1 MGFNPVYGTTYNY
14 CSPVQYSSTE
24 PLGNTSVLALS
35 NDETVPVSRIV
46 VRRSYYFILRE
57 QYLFFRTTDTLYS
70 RNVIIRL
77 AP

>member
-1 MGFNPVYGTTYNY
+1 MCLTLLETTYNY
-14 CSPVQYSSTE
+14 SSPVQYSSGE
-24 PLGNTSVLALS
+24 PLGKTSFPAVS
-35 NDETVPVSRIV
+35 NEETVPVSRIV
-46 VRRSYYFILRE
+46 ATRSYYFILRK